1 MEKRLYCGLVLSLEE
16 IALRRVVTRLW
27 NESVFDSGE
36 KLRYIWD
43 IVEGE
48 VKDKVSKL
56 MLPES
61 FKKRIM
67 HLVRPIGSGILNWQ
81 VYHEDNFIA
90 AGEVFDLHILQQLRW
105 TYAGAI
111 DYRKTAEELIRL
123 EMFDVKKRYELA
135 CFYCLEDKI
144 PLLWEE
150 FCEKYKGSFREKM
163 LPFLETPLTHYWACI
178 LKGEESNLGQT
189 HERLISSPFSF
200 NQFAFKRTALKGNRA
215 ATEYFFQKLTDEER
229 EPFFIFHV
237 VEAVIGGR
245 FRNSFKLHCN
255 FPVENLSGVL
265 CYLLSIMSPEQ
276 QMQVF
281 RKYSCEV
288 LICFLVWPL
297 ENLFLDIA
305 DICWSLIPERQYAW
319 LLYNIHEDIRTLG
332 YYLGNLFQK
341 FFLGSPRNFRK
352 FFVMHEG
359 LSRPLFSEY
368 FHAEDTETIEVI
380 FRNIDA
386 ADRPIL
392 VFCGGHVHRILCD
405 FILSGRWHIVK
416 VCIRE
421 ARLSRA
427 DRKLLMLAFMLLVKV
442 TAGVPSVEWK
452 TQKIE
457 RFFEFFDEIDA
468 SSVNKRSAG
477 GETLTRVKKLCC
489 EEEKNVIPRN

>member
-1 MEKRLYCGLVLSLEE
+1 MGKRLFFGVVLSLEE

-36 KLRYIWD
+36 KLRDIWD

-111 DYRKTAEELIRL
+111 DYRKTAEELVRL

-135 CFYCLEDKI
+135 CFYCLEKYI

-150 FCEKYKGSFREKM
+150 VSEEYEGRFHEKM
-163 LPFLETPLTHYWACI
+163 LPVLDTPLTHYWACI
-178 LKGEESNLGQT
+178 LKGEESNLDRT
-189 HERLISSPFSF
+189 LERLLSTPLSF
-200 NQFAFKRTALKGNRA
+200 NQVAFKRTALKGNRA

-229 EPFFIFHV
+229 DPSFIFDV
-237 VEAVIGGR
+237 AKAVIGVR

-255 FPVENLSGVL
+255 LPAENLSSVL
-265 CYLLSIMSPEQ
+265 CYLLSVMSPEKQ
-276 QMQVF
+276 FQVF
-281 RKYSCEV
+281 RKHSCEV

-305 DICWSLIPERQYAW
+305 GICWSLLPKRKYAR
-319 LLYNIHEDIRTLG
+319 LLSNIYKIIRTSD
-332 YYLGNLFQK
+332 YYAGNLFQK
-341 FFLGSPRNFRK
+341 FFLSSPRNFRK
-352 FFVMHEG
+352 LFVKQK
-359 LSRPLFSEY
+359 RRYCFLFSEF
-368 FHAEDTETIEVI
+368 FHDEDTETIKVI
-380 FRNIDA
+380 FKNINTI
-386 ADRPIL
+386 DRVSL
-392 VFCGGHVHRILCD
+392 VYHEHVFKLLCD
-405 FILSGRWHIVK
+405 FILSGRWHIVE

-421 ARLSRA
+421 VTFSKE
-427 DRKLLMLAFMLLVKV
+427 DRETLKGFFMLLVKGTV
-442 TAGVPSVEWK
+442 GVLSVEWK
-452 TQKIE
+452 TQKIK
-457 RFFEFFDEIDA
+457 RFFEFLDDMDA
-468 SSVNKRSAG
+468 SSANKEAWKMRH
-477 GETLTRVKKLCC
+477 
-489 EEEKNVIPRN
+489 